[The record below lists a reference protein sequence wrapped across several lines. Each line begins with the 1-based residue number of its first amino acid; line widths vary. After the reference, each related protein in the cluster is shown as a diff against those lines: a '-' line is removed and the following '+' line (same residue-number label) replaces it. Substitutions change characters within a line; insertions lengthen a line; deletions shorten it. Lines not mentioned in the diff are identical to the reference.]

1 MEVILIQDVDNL
13 GYKDDL
19 VTVKNGYGR
28 NYLIPQKLAVLASE
42 SAQKVR
48 QENLKQKAFK
58 EEKLRK
64 EAEALVEKLQGTTI
78 KVGAKVG
85 ESGKIFGSVN
95 SIQVAEAIK
104 AATGTDIDRK
114 KVSMPEDSIKQVGEY
129 TAKVQIFKDITAE
142 ITFEVVEE

>member
-1 MEVILIQDVDNL
+1 MDVILIQDVENL

-42 SAQKVR
+42 SAKKVR
-48 QENLKQKAFK
+48 EENLKQKSFK
-58 EEKLRK
+58 EDKLRK
-64 EAEALVEKLQGTTI
+64 EAEALAQTLKSTTI

-95 SIQVAEAIK
+95 SIQVADAIK
-104 AATGTDIDRK
+104 AAIGTDVDRK
-114 KVSMPEDSIKQVGEY
+114 KVTMPADSIKAIGEY
-129 TAKVQIFKDITAE
+129 KATVQLFKDITTE
-142 ITFEVVEE
+142 VTFEVVEE